1 MFAPYALT
9 VRKDKSDNQDLA
21 DRRFEVI
28 QKKFFKVDDEKV
40 YKMGAIVNIFSGNH
54 KLDIKLEDLDEELRE
69 NVELRIITIEEAAR
83 SLSEDGNVYGE
94 RVQENIFIKPSRGYA
109 SGRLEASEF
118 TSSNLRNISDDDE
131 NLDDGG
137 VEDIDDDDLF
147 EDADD
152 IDDDDLPF

>member
-1 MFAPYALT
+1 
-9 VRKDKSDNQDLA
+9 
-21 DRRFEVI
+21 
-28 QKKFFKVDDEKV
+28 
-40 YKMGAIVNIFSGNH
+40 MGAIVNIFSGNH